1 MDPLIKRIKSQL
13 LYQLSYA
20 PDGMGLA
27 KGDFGRRQV
36 VDEKSLLQM
45 DKIAGGA
52 VMVLRLDSP

>member
-1 MDPLIKRIKSQL
+1 
-13 LYQLSYA
+13 
-20 PDGMGLA
+20 MGLA